1 MKQIRFL
8 SDSHKKI
15 LITRKRERERLAK
28 YSKAILG
35 VFLGENIEEKL
46 KTIRKISRS
55 VYS

>member
-15 LITRKRERERLAK
+15 LITRERERERLAK

-35 VFLGENIEEKL
+35 VFLGENIEEKW
-46 KTIRKISRS
+46 KTISES
-55 VYS
+55 